1 MAELEASSRRE
12 LRKSADL
19 RRILFKEQ
27 EEAKLRHIRQIVKK
41 APWERTPDEEC
52 MLENSSEL
60 VKVLQE
66 RSRKRRCNQQRLE
79 EVQDLPTVLEEKCRE
94 LATAIS
100 GAKRL
105 VVYTGAGIST
115 AARIPDYRGPS
126 GVWTLLQKGM
136 VPKVQD
142 LSRACP
148 TFTHMAIAQLQHAGL
163 VKHVVSQN
171 CDGLHVRSGLPRT
184 CLSELHG
191 NMFLEVCPSCKPLR
205 QYFRLFDV
213 TERTALHKH
222 RTGRKCHVCSSE
234 LVDTIVHFGETGKLR
249 WPLNWQGAGK
259 AADRCDAILCLGS
272 SLKVLR
278 RYRCLWAMD
287 RPARERPK
295 LYIVNLQW
303 TPKDDMATL
312 KINGRCDEVMQAVMG
327 FLNIRV
333 PEYDSTRDPLFKLHT
348 PIRIRE
354 LKTFSR
360 SPLLLPMEDTKADVK
375 PPAGHSLKAIGNG
388 EDNQQHIFADHCY
401 ARSNGTNATRDNDNA
416 SGSDTEVDESRS
428 GSENDDDSEE
438 AEATKDVKREATSE
452 EEDANEKCCTDVK
465 RVKLLGWYGKGCAKW
480 RLRRKR

>member
-1 MAELEASSRRE
+1 MADLEESSSRE
-12 LRKSADL
+12 LRKSAEL
-19 RRILFKEQ
+19 RRILFKE
-27 EEAKLRHIRQIVKK
+27 EEQAKLRHIRQLVKK
-41 APWERTPDEEC
+41 PPWERTREEEC

-60 VKVLQE
+60 VKAIQE

-79 EVQDLPTVLEEKCRE
+79 EVQDVPTVLEEKCRE
-94 LATAIS
+94 LATAIG

-136 VPKVQD
+136 VPQVQD

-191 NMFLEVCPSCKPLR
+191 NMFVEVCPSCKPLR

-222 RTGRKCHVCSSE
+222 RTGRKCHVCASE

-249 WPLNWQGAGK
+249 WPLNWKGAGK

-278 RYRCLWAMD
+278 RYRCLWGMD
-287 RPARERPK
+287 RPAKERPK

-333 PEYDSTRDPLFKLHT
+333 PDYDSKRDPLFKLHT

-360 SPLLLPMEDTKADVK
+360 SPLLLPIEDAKADVK
-375 PPAGHSLKAIGNG
+375 TPGERSLKGIENNG
-388 EDNQQHIFADHCY
+388 ENKQHIFADHCY
-401 ARSNGTNATRDNDNA
+401 ARGNGTNATRNDDA
-416 SGSDTEVDESRS
+416 SGSDTEVDEGRD
-428 GSENDDDSEE
+428 GSDDEG
-438 AEATKDVKREATSE
+438 ANATKDVKREAPSE
-452 EEDANEKCCTDVK
+452 EEEEGSEKCCSDVK

-480 RLRRKR
+480 RPRRKR

>member
-27 EEAKLRHIRQIVKK
+27 EQAKLRHIRQIVKK
-41 APWERTPDEEC
+41 ASWERTHDEEC
-52 MLENSSEL
+52 LLENSSEL

-79 EVQDLPTVLEEKCRE
+79 EVQDPPALLEEKCRA
-94 LATAIS
+94 LAGAI
-100 GAKRL
+100 GAARRL

-115 AARIPDYRGPS
+115 AARIPDYRGPE

-136 VPKVQD
+136 VPQVQD
-142 LSRACP
+142 LSRARP
-148 TFTHMAIAQLQHAGL
+148 TFTHMAIAQLQQAGL

-222 RTGRKCHVCSSE
+222 RTGRKCHGCSSE

-259 AADRCDAILCLGS
+259 AADRCDAILCLGT

-303 TPKDDMATL
+303 TPKDDIAAL
-312 KINGRCDEVMQAVMG
+312 KVNGRCDEVMQAVMG

-333 PEYDSTRDPLFKLHT
+333 PDYDSKRDPLFKLHT

-360 SPLLLPMEDTKADVK
+360 SPLPVPTEEDAKPDVK
-375 PPAGHSLKAIGNG
+375 PLG
-388 EDNQQHIFADHCY
+388 EFVGEGGEKEQRVFADHCY
-401 ARSNGTNATRDNDNA
+401 ARSNGTDAGWNDA
-416 SGSDTEVDESRS
+416 SGSDTEVDEGASD
-428 GSENDDDSEE
+428 GEGA
-438 AEATKDVKREATSE
+438 AEDVKREAPDE
-452 EEDANEKCCTDVK
+452 GGEANCGDAK
-465 RVKLLGWYGKGCAKW
+465 RAKLLGWYGKGCAKW
-480 RLRRKR
+480 RLRKKR